1 MATYTGHQG
10 VVKIGTTAVAE
21 VKDFSL
27 EVTANTVDAT
37 TLNPSDAD
45 DAGWTRSKIVNR
57 SWTATVNCF
66 YDDAASN
73 GQIDMQNNLMQTA
86 ALMLADT
93 TVVLNLYNEGD
104 ATGKSYWS
112 GDAMIT
118 SLSETVSGDGLV
130 EISFTATGHGHLS
143 VETA

>member
-10 VVKIGTTAVAE
+10 VVKIGSTAVAE

-27 EVTANTVDAT
+27 EITANTVDAT
-37 TLNPSDAD
+37 VLGGAAAD
-45 DAGWTRSKIVNR
+45 QGWTKSKVVNR

-66 YDDAASN
+66 YDDTASN
-73 GQIDMQNNLMQTA
+73 GQIEMQNNIMQSVD
-86 ALMLADT
+86 LLLADT
-93 TVVLNLYNEGD
+93 VVTLNLYNEGD
-104 ATGKSYWS
+104 SAGKSYWQ

-130 EISFTATGHGHLS
+130 EISFTATGNGHITVES
-143 VETA
+143 V